1 MHRQAVHRV
10 FVRQYQ
16 VGFSLLELLIV
27 MLIMGVILGAVGLN
41 AAQTS
46 KQILQQDVR
55 RLAALMQLARD
66 EAIVRNR
73 LIALELDANRYSFF
87 IKTDNAWEP
96 LLDDE
101 ILRQREFKRSPITF
115 SVSNGA
121 SNLAAWRVVFGRDPV
136 DQAFVLALQHEQDSF
151 SIAADGIGHFRVE

>member
-1 MHRQAVHRV
+1 MQRQAVHRV
-10 FVRQYQ
+10 FVCQSQ

-73 LIALELDANRYSFF
+73 LIALELDTNRYGFF
-87 IKTDNAWEP
+87 IKIDNAWEP
-96 LLDDE
+96 L
-101 ILRQREFKRSPITF
+101 KTMKYY
-115 SVSNGA
+115 VCVNSN
-121 SNLAAWRVVFGRDPV
+121 VVLLFFLCAMEKV
-136 DQAFVLALQHEQDSF
+136 T
-151 SIAADGIGHFRVE
+151 